1 MPPAVRQPA
10 YQFDLSGGALC
21 LDFANTISW
30 RQVPRQATDHLTRYD
45 DLVAFAGQSKL
56 LSPRQAADLLA
67 HARRHPSAAQ
77 DVLQRAITYRE
88 RLYRAFSALA
98 EGKAVPPDD
107 LQQVRDFAVEALHH
121 RRLARANG
129 HYRWEWQW
137 DRENM
142 LERILW
148 PIAQSAADLLTSAE
162 IRTLRMCEA
171 PDCAWLF
178 LDHSR
183 NRSRR
188 WCDMKVCGNRQKA
201 RRHYQRTRG

>member
-1 MPPAVRQPA
+1 MPPVVRHPA

-30 RQVPRQATDHLTRYD
+30 RQVPSQAGDHLTRYD

-56 LSPRQAADLLA
+56 LSSRQAADLLV
-67 HARRHPSAAQ
+67 HARRHSTAAQ

-142 LERILW
+142 LEPHLV
-148 PIAQSAADLLTSAE
+148 ADRAIGGGPAHLT
-162 IRTLRMCEA
+162 
-171 PDCAWLF
+171 
-178 LDHSR
+178 
-183 NRSRR
+183 
-188 WCDMKVCGNRQKA
+188 
-201 RRHYQRTRG
+201 